1 MNYIFSYH
9 LLIAS
14 FTVYSALRAT
24 MILFVHY
31 LSFDMK
37 MINKKPLELDG
48 NFEIYIL
55 HDI

>member
-48 NFEIYIL
+48 NFEIDIL
-55 HDI
+55 HDM